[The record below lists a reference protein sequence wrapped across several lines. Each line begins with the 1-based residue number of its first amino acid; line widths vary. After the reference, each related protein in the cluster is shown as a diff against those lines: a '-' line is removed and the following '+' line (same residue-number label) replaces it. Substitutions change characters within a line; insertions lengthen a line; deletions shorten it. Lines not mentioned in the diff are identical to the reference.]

1 MAYRLG
7 HGQFQWRV
15 FLETFTT
22 MHLGWLGAATS
33 LVMLTYVGRALR
45 WQVMLKPLKPN
56 SSLWTLF
63 DATAIGFTAMV
74 LFGRP
79 GEVVRPYLIA
89 VKEEVPFSSQLAAW
103 LLERIY
109 DLLLVLVLFGYALTQ
124 IQSSSTKIGN
134 ELQWVFQAGGHT
146 AGILGTICLGLLVAF
161 GLFPNIVE
169 KRLTQALQVLPDIY
183 AKRLQTLVSDFVS
196 GTRSTTSRSAV
207 LLLVVYTV
215 VEWMLIVACFWCI
228 FQAFPATASLGI
240 LDTVI
245 VVGFVAFG
253 SVLTIP
259 GIGGGMQLVTVLVL
273 TQLFQVPV
281 EMAGGIAILIWV
293 ITFGVVV
300 PLGLMLAFREGL
312 KWRKLLQDSKL
323 DKV

>member
-1 MAYRLG
+1 
-7 HGQFQWRV
+7 
-15 FLETFTT
+15 